1 MGRLLM
7 VVPVEALREA
17 IEVEAITVP
26 QKDRGWVRAKLMEA
40 RLVPTVEVRRRL
52 AALDTVVMGG
62 AIAIL
67 LSVAEEVAVGCL
79 EEEAAQFAV
88 REVEVQATL
97 VVPLTG
103 KPLQVTNPSQHQVE
117 EVKLDTL
124 AMDMQE

>member
-1 MGRLLM
+1 M

-117 EVKLDTL
+117 ERKQDTVE
-124 AMDMQE
+124 MDMQE